1 MQYHMINSD
10 LIQVWDKALHN
21 VTQKVNFV
29 PIKKE
34 NVVALKVSD
43 LLPHKSGCFLI
54 VHQGLREPSQI
65 TFAFLAFDHVRNPP
79 SFHFL
84 CSTSSIF
91 LTTYPKESCKNKL
104 S

>member
-10 LIQVWDKALHN
+10 LIQVWDKALHEAI
-21 VTQKVNFV
+21 QKVNFV

-54 VHQGLREPSQI
+54 
-65 TFAFLAFDHVRNPP
+65 
-79 SFHFL
+79 
-84 CSTSSIF
+84 
-91 LTTYPKESCKNKL
+91 
-104 S
+104 